1 MNNGDIAALM
11 KGIAPVFRDYIVE
24 AVRPVVD
31 RMTALEKRIDALP
44 IPRDG
49 KDADEEAI
57 VARVRGEVSG
67 ELKDIRTVVDAIQPA
82 PELPD
87 IAGMVEHA
95 VSDAREQDIAQVQSW
110 MDGVDEKFATLP
122 TPRDGKDA
130 DEELIKRLVSDA
142 VATLPPAPAGK
153 DAAPEVVR
161 QMVAEAVAALPVPKD
176 GVDGRDGVA
185 GAPGRDGNDAEPVTA
200 EQIEAAVVAHLEANP
215 PQAGKDAEPIDPD
228 MVRSMVAEIVEPVV
242 AAIPHPRDGKDADP
256 ELIKQMVAE
265 AVAELPPAKDGRDA
279 EPIDLDEVRSMVVE
293 IVEPVLAAI
302 PVPQNGKSVS
312 IDDVR
317 PVIEDAVARAVA
329 ALPKAKD
336 GEPGKDGVGVAGA
349 VIDRD
354 GSLVVTLSNGDMKQL
369 GRVVGRDG
377 EPGKPGHDGFALKGF
392 EVELMED
399 GRTILMKFDD
409 GGPFSYTRELG
420 VPAMI
425 YRGVYREGVYQ
436 KGDTVTFG
444 GSLWHSNKDGN
455 TEKPDTG
462 SGAWTLAAKRGRDG
476 KDAA

>member
-1 MNNGDIAALM
+1 MLDTKAIAEATAVVVKAHVAALVE
-11 KGIAPVFRDYIVE
+11 PLRE
-24 AVRPVVD
+24 AVA
-31 RMTALEKRIDALP
+31 ALEKRIDALP
-44 IPRDG
+44 VPRDG
-49 KDADEEAI
+49 RDADEEAI
-57 VARVRGEVSG
+57 VARVRGEVSA
-67 ELKDIRTVVDAIQPA
+67 ELKDLRCAIEAIPTVPPPPNITEMIESSRA
-82 PELPD
+82 
-87 IAGMVEHA
+87 AGEAHA
-95 VSDAREQDIAQVQSW
+95 QEIDSIKQW
-110 MDGVDEKFATLP
+110 VDERLEALP
-122 TPRDGKDA
+122 VPRDGKDA
-130 DEELIKRLVSDA
+130 DPELIKQLVDEA
-142 VATLPPAPAGK
+142 VAALPPAPAGK
-153 DAAPEVVR
+153 DADPEVVR

-176 GVDGRDGVA
+176 GIDGRDGVA
-185 GAPGRDGNDAEPVTA
+185 GAPGRDGNDADPVTA
-200 EQIEAAVVAHLEANP
+200 EQVEAAVIAHLEANP
-215 PQAGKDAEPIDPD
+215 PPAGKDADPIDPD

-242 AAIPHPRDGKDADP
+242 AAIPQPRDGKDAEP

-302 PVPQNGKSVS
+302 PVPQDGKSVI

-317 PVIEDAVARAVA
+317 PIIEDAVARAVA

-354 GSLVVTLSNGDMKQL
+354 GSLVVTLSNGDTRQL
-369 GRVVGRDG
+369 GPVVGRDG

>member
-1 MNNGDIAALM
+1 MLDTKAIAEATAAVVKAHVAAL
-11 KGIAPVFRDYIVE
+11 IEPLRASV
-24 AVRPVVD
+24 A
-31 RMTALEKRIDALP
+31 ALEKRIDALP
-44 IPRDG
+44 APRDG
-49 KDADEEAI
+49 KNADEDAI
-57 VARVRGEVSG
+57 VARVREEVSA
-67 ELKDIRTVVDAIQPA
+67 EIKDIRAVVDAIPSA

-87 IAGMVEHA
+87 IAGMVEQA
-95 VSDAREQDIAQVQSW
+95 VSDAREQDVAQVQSW
-110 MDGVDEKFATLP
+110 MDGVDEKFAALP
-122 TPRDGKDA
+122 VPRDGKDA
-130 DEELIKRLVSDA
+130 D
-142 VATLPPAPAGK
+142 
-153 DAAPEVVR
+153 
-161 QMVAEAVAALPVPKD
+161 
-176 GVDGRDGVA
+176 
-185 GAPGRDGNDAEPVTA
+185 
-200 EQIEAAVVAHLEANP
+200 
-215 PQAGKDAEPIDPD
+215 PIDPD
-228 MVRSMVAEIVEPVV
+228 MVRSMVAEIVEPMV
-242 AAIPHPRDGKDADP
+242 AAIPQPRDGKDAEP

-302 PVPQNGKSVS
+302 PVPQDGKSVS

-354 GSLVVTLSNGDMKQL
+354 GSLVVTLSNGDTRQL

-399 GRTILMKFDD
+399 GRTLLMKFDD
-409 GGPFSYTRELG
+409 GGPFSFTRELG

>member
-1 MNNGDIAALM
+1 MLDTKAIAEATAAVVKAHVAAL
-11 KGIAPVFRDYIVE
+11 IEPLRASV
-24 AVRPVVD
+24 A
-31 RMTALEKRIDALP
+31 ALERRIDALP
-44 IPRDG
+44 VPRDG
-49 KDADEEAI
+49 KDADEEAV
-57 VARVRGEVSG
+57 VARVREEVSA
-67 ELKDIRTVVDAIQPA
+67 EIKNIRAVVDAIQPA

-87 IAGMVEHA
+87 IAGMVEQA
-95 VSDAREQDIAQVQSW
+95 VSDAREQDVAQVQSW
-110 MDGVDEKFATLP
+110 MVGVDEKFAALP
-122 TPRDGKDA
+122 VPRDGKGA
-130 DEELIKRLVSDA
+130 DPELIKRLVSDA

-153 DAAPEVVR
+153 DADPEVVR

-185 GAPGRDGNDAEPVTA
+185 GAPGRDGNDADPVTA

-215 PQAGKDAEPIDPD
+215 PQAGKDADPIDPD
-228 MVRSMVAEIVEPVV
+228 TVRSMVTEIVEPVV
-242 AAIPHPRDGKDADP
+242 AAIPQPRDGKDAEP

-279 EPIDLDEVRSMVVE
+279 DPINLDEVRSMVVE

-302 PVPQNGKSVS
+302 PVPQDGKGVS

-354 GSLVVTLSNGDMKQL
+354 GSLVVTLSNGDTRQL
-369 GRVVGRDG
+369 GRVIGRDG
-377 EPGKPGHDGFALKGF
+377 EPGKPDHDGFALKGF